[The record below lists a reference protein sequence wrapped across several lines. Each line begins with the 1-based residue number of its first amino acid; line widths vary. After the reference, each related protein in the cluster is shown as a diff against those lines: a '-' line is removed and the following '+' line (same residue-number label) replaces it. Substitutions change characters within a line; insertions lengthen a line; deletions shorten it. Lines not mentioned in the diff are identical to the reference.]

1 MNKDQKE
8 KIREQIQKE
17 IEKTERSISEY
28 KSLIQPIAPD
38 CAIGRVSR
46 MDSIISQNIPKEAL
60 KKAELKLNNLEY
72 AKKNIENDGF
82 GICARC
88 GADIPIGRILLV
100 PHSKFC
106 VNCAH

>member
-1 MNKDQKE
+1 MNKNQKE
-8 KIREQIQKE
+8 KISQQIE
-17 IEKTERSISEY
+17 IEIKKTQDLVVEY
-28 KSLIQPIAPD
+28 KNLVKPIAPD

-60 KKAELKLNNLEY
+60 RKAEKRLKNLEY
-72 AKKNIENDGF
+72 AQKNIENEGF

-88 GADIPIGRILLV
+88 GNDIPIGRILLV

-106 VNCAH
+106 VNCAN

>member
-1 MNKDQKE
+1 MDKNYRE
-8 KIREQIQKE
+8 KIKKQIQTE
-17 IEKTERSISEY
+17 IEKTERSILEY
-28 KSLIQPIAPD
+28 KDLIQPIAPD

-46 MDSIISQNIPKEAL
+46 MDSIVSQNIPKQAL
-60 KKAELKLNNLEY
+60 RKAEEKLKNLKY
-72 AKKNIENDGF
+72 AQQNIDKDGF
-82 GICARC
+82 GVCARC